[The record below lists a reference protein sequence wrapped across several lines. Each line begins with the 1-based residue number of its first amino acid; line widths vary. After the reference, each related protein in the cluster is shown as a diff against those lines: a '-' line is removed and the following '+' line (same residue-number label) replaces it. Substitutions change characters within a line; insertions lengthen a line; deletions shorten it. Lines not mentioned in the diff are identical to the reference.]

1 MPTAGRSRDPWRL
14 PDGSGFAAATSRFL
28 ARLLGPLLGL
38 VGVERALL
46 PALLGL
52 QHAVDQRRASENQAG
67 WVRGLVG
74 LAAFKS
80 GLFVVLVAYLLR
92 AQAGSDLLWV
102 LAFCQCFAI
111 CALVLVVFHS
121 DALVDGD
128 DLRILAPTP
137 VKPRTVY
144 AARCLHMASHALVYA
159 LLCGVFP
166 LALGPLATKDA
177 WPLLLVPPVV
187 AAAFAAAVGSTA
199 LAHTLLLAVVGARRF
214 ERAALALR
222 VALFSALYLATQA
235 LPRRPDLLQEAWHGP
250 ARAWTPPTCF
260 AQLGPFVRGE
270 ADFAAAQGAFA
281 WLAACFALLPLA
293 ILAASRTYLAAL
305 QEPERAHGEARG
317 VRESA
322 WLAWLGDRL
331 CRDHAERAGFGLA
344 GALAWRERPF
354 LRQALVSAAGLLIA
368 SATSLLVPGAYGATG
383 LAWLAE
389 ARFAALVGLAI
400 LVPTMLD
407 LARFSAQPEARWVH
421 AAAPLP
427 NLDGVHRGALLGV
440 ACSFCL
446 PIMAGTAAAV
456 ALFVGRPHSV
466 AVLACLGLALA
477 TGLWFAPRFAYFLP
491 FSEPFTWQDN
501 SLRNFGAVLALM
513 GLLGMLVL
521 GAGAVL
527 ALVPLGEWA
536 LLALSGVLLP
546 AAWGRFRAAPGPIS
560 AARPPRKAT
569 SAAH

>member
-1 MPTAGRSRDPWRL
+1 MPTARRSRDPWRL

-38 VGVERALL
+38 LGVERALL

-67 WVRGLVG
+67 WVQGLVG
-74 LAAFKS
+74 VAAFTS
-80 GLFVVLVAYLLR
+80 GLFVVLLAYLLR

-111 CALVLVVFHS
+111 CALVLVMFHS

-166 LALGPLATKDA
+166 FALGPLATKDA
-177 WPLLLVPPVV
+177 WPLLLVPLMV

-199 LAHTLLLAVVGARRF
+199 LAHSLLLAVVGARRF

-222 VALFSALYLATQA
+222 IALFSALMLTMQV
-235 LPRRPDLLQEAWHGP
+235 LPRRHDLLQEVWNGP

-270 ADFAAAQGAFA
+270 ADFAATQGAFA
-281 WLAACFALLPLA
+281 WLAACLALLPLA
-293 ILAASRTYLAAL
+293 ILAASRSYLAAL
-305 QEPERAHGEARG
+305 QEPERAQGDSRG

-354 LRQALVSAAGLLIA
+354 LRNALTQSAVLLIQ
-368 SATSLLVPGAYGATG
+368 SAGILLIPGTDVATG
-383 LAWLAE
+383 LTWLAG
-389 ARFAALVGLAI
+389 ARFAGLAGLAM
-400 LVPTMLD
+400 LVPITLD
-407 LARFSAQPEARWVH
+407 IARFSAQPEARWVH

-446 PIMAGTAAAV
+446 PIMATTAVVV
-456 ALFVGRPHSV
+456 ALFAGLQHSA

-477 TGLWFAPRFAYFLP
+477 TGLWFTPRFAYFLP
-491 FSEPFTWQDN
+491 FSEPFAWQDN
-501 SLRNFGAVLALM
+501 SLRNLGAALALL
-513 GLLGMLVL
+513 GLLGLQVLVT
-521 GAGAVL
+521 GAVL

-536 LLALSGVLLP
+536 LLALSVVLLP
-546 AAWGRFRAAPGPIS
+546 VAWRRFRAAPGPIS
-560 AARPPRKAT
+560 AVRPPRKAR